1 MFMLALPYRMQFHV
15 LGGLMS
21 ELNSKK
27 FKMKVPNTYVLLLYI
42 IIFASILTYILP
54 AGVYDTYNDA
64 ATGKNLV
71 LPETFHFIDKT
82 PVNLF
87 NSIMAITSGLKK
99 GASIIFSIFLISG
112 AFKIINE
119 TGAIETAVDS
129 LSRKLKDKI
138 ILLIPVIMIMMSI
151 LGYFSIVVNQT
162 IVFIPIGLLIARKL
176 KMDPIVGLS
185 MMYLATYSGFIGS
198 GACPFT
204 IVIAQNIAGVPLL
217 SGIVFRTI
225 VFLFILTSSIIYLM
239 RYAKKVLDDPSKS
252 VLATSDYD
260 WAVDLSKSSDEK
272 FNIRHKLILMS
283 IFLFLGIYVYGALKF
298 KWGIDYLNT
307 LMIILSIISGIIG
320 KMSPNH
326 MGKAFVEGCRMAVF
340 SGILIGF
347 ATAIS
352 VVLSEGNVIYTI
364 IHYAS
369 IPLTKVS
376 TGVSAVLMFFLNL
389 GFNFFV
395 PSGSGQAAVVMPIL
409 APLSDVIGLSKQ
421 VAISAYKY
429 GDGISNLI
437 IPTSGTLMGFIGIAK
452 VPYEK
457 WLKFI
462 MPLIG
467 IWTLIAIFAVI
478 IGVLTGY

>member
-1 MFMLALPYRMQFHV
+1 MNKV
-15 LGGLMS
+15 
-21 ELNSKK
+21 NNKK
-27 FKMKVPNTYVLLLYI
+27 FKLKVPNTYVLLLYI
-42 IIFASILTYILP
+42 IIFAAILTYMLP
-54 AGVYDTYNDA
+54 AGVYDTYNDTV
-64 ATGKNLV
+64 TGKTLV
-71 LPETFHFIDKT
+71 LPETFHFIENT
-82 PVNLF
+82 PVNFF
-87 NSIMAITSGLKK
+87 NAIMSITKGLKK

-112 AFKIINE
+112 AFKIVNE
-119 TGAIETAVDS
+119 TGAIEIAVDS
-129 LSRKLKDKI
+129 LAQKLKDKI
-138 ILLIPVIMIMMSI
+138 ILLIPVIMILMSI
-151 LGYFSIVVNQT
+151 LGYFSIVINQT

-204 IVIAQNIAGVPLL
+204 IVVAQNIAGVPIL

-225 VFLFILTSSIIYLM
+225 VFIFLLSSSIIYLM
-239 RYAKKVLDDPSKS
+239 RYAKKVLDDPSQS
-252 VLATSDYD
+252 ALGTSDYD
-260 WAVDLSKSSDEK
+260 WAVDLSENPITE
-272 FNIRHKLILMS
+272 FTGRHKLVLFFV
-283 IFLFLGIYVYGALKF
+283 FLVLGIYIYGALKF
-298 KWGIDYLNT
+298 QWSIEHLNT
-307 LMIILSIISGIIG
+307 LMIILGIISGIIG
-320 KMSPNH
+320 KMSPDE
-326 MGKAFVEGCRMAVF
+326 MGKSFVEGCRMAVF
-340 SGILIGF
+340 SAILIGF

-352 VVLSEGNVIYTI
+352 VVLSEGNIIYTI

-376 TGVSAVLMFFLNL
+376 TVVSAVLMFFLNL

-421 VAISAYKY
+421 VTISAYKY

-467 IWTLIAIFAVI
+467 IWTLIATTAVI
-478 IGVLTGY
+478 IGVLIGY